1 MGFGKFLT
9 GITLATGVGLA
20 AYFTLAKQDP
30 RVWAKQLGD
39 QIKDT
44 ANKADDVK
52 TAKDDVTAKIQA
64 LNTAVTA
71 ATPAIE
77 DIQSDVEKFA
87 FKIAPRVEEIQDT
100 VSRWDEF

>member
-1 MGFGKFLT
+1 MC
-9 GITLATGVGLA
+9 IR
-20 AYFTLAKQDP
+20 D
-30 RVWAKQLGD
+30 R
-39 QIKDT
+39 
-44 ANKADDVK
+44 
-52 TAKDDVTAKIQA
+52 IQA